1 MWSDDLT
8 AKRKTLSIL
17 VVVYTLNLID
27 RQILGILG
35 ENVKQDLGL
44 SDTQLGF
51 LTGFAFVLFYVTMGI
66 PIARLADRANRVKI
80 IGASLFVWSVMT
92 ASCGMVQNIW
102 QLALARMSVGVGESG
117 CTPAAHSL
125 ISDLYGPKERATAL
139 ATFSLGIP
147 IGTFTLFMAGGWIT
161 EFLGWRVAFYALG
174 LPGALL
180 AFYVWRRVEEPVRG
194 ASESVHTG
202 EPAPPLNEV
211 LARLW
216 NLPAY
221 RHLVVGCSLA
231 GMGNYGLVLW
241 LAPYYIRVHGMSVG
255 EVGTWLAIYLGLVSG
270 IGTYAGGW
278 ISDRLGKI
286 NSQYTLKFVS
296 VALIGVAPLA
306 IAAIMARN
314 TALSLGLLVVP
325 QLLNSMW
332 FGPTWATAQNLVP
345 PNMRALTASILIFMM
360 STIGLGLG
368 PQLVGILSDVLRPD
382 YGIDSLRYGLATVAS
397 MYLWAAFHYW
407 RSALHM
413 PRDFAP

>member
-1 MWSDDLT
+1 MS
-8 AKRKTLSIL
+8 AKRKTLSVL

-51 LTGFAFVLFYVTMGI
+51 LTGFAFVLFYVSMGI
-66 PIARLADRANRVKI
+66 PIARLADRASRVKI
-80 IGASLFVWSVMT
+80 IGASLFVWSAMT
-92 ASCGMVQNIW
+92 AACGMAQNVW

-117 CTPAAHSL
+117 CTPASHSL
-125 ISDLYGPKERATAL
+125 ISDLYGPHERATAL

-147 IGTFTLFMAGGWIT
+147 IGTFILFMAGGWIT
-161 EFLGWRVAFYALG
+161 ELLGWRAAFYALG
-174 LPGALL
+174 LPGVFL
-180 AFYVWRRVEEPVRG
+180 AFYVWRNVEEPVRG
-194 ASESVHTG
+194 ANDSNKEG
-202 EPAPPLNEV
+202 EPAPPLKSV
-211 LARLW
+211 LSKLW
-216 NLPAY
+216 KLPAY
-221 RHLVVGCSLA
+221 RHLVLGCSLA

-270 IGTYAGGW
+270 VGTFAGGW
-278 ISDRLGKI
+278 ISDRLGRI
-286 NSQYTLKFVS
+286 NSQYSLKFVS
-296 VALIGVAPLA
+296 VALMFVAPLA
-306 IAAIMARN
+306 VAAIMAQI
-314 TALSLGLLVVP
+314 TSLSLGLLVLP

-368 PQLVGILSDVLRPD
+368 PPLVGILSDVLRPE
-382 YGIDSLRYGLATVAS
+382 YGTNSLRYGLAAVAS
-397 MYLWAAFHYW
+397 MCLWAAVHYW
-407 RSALHM
+407 RSAVHL
-413 PRDFAP
+413 PRDFAI